1 MLGLITSEKLNAI
14 KTVYYHGSC
23 ADGIVAREIMKRVL
37 PAATCTPFYF
47 EELKEI
53 PKNALFIDCSP
64 KPHQIEACLEEGC
77 CIADHH
83 DTFRESFDRLCGPT
97 HGAMLFGE
105 NSLGESGAVLASVLH
120 AQELEYD
127 HLIYNI
133 ANYIGVSDTWQKND
147 ASFEDSRILSKYITM
162 FGNDFSE
169 DICTLLADKSKIDA
183 MRGMVHRQNEKLVKS
198 AIILGHPVKAAYINS
213 MQISDAAEI
222 LREKH
227 EVKVVIGWEMIQG
240 RNNHPIIACSIRATP
255 DFDCSKFAQAQ
266 GGGGHKAAAGFEIPA
281 HPETEA
287 PIGTIHTLLSGFLA
301 SN

>member
-1 MLGLITSEKLNAI
+1 
-14 KTVYYHGSC
+14 
-23 ADGIVAREIMKRVL
+23 
-37 PAATCTPFYF
+37 
-47 EELKEI
+47 
-53 PKNALFIDCSP
+53 
-64 KPHQIEACLEEGC
+64 
-77 CIADHH
+77 
-83 DTFRESFDRLCGPT
+83 
-97 HGAMLFGE
+97 
-105 NSLGESGAVLASVLH
+105 
-120 AQELEYD
+120 
-127 HLIYNI
+127 
-133 ANYIGVSDTWQKND
+133 
-147 ASFEDSRILSKYITM
+147 M

-183 MRGMVHRQNEKLVKS
+183 MRGMVRRQNEKLVKS
-198 AIILGHPVKAAYINS
+198 AIILEQPVKAAYINS

-227 EVKVVIGWEMIQG
+227 GVKVVIGWEMIQG
-240 RNNHPIIACSIRATP
+240 RNKHPIIACSIRATP